1 VLVVDDVEWL
11 GIEVVLPDDIG
22 VENIVVE
29 EVTLEDRAKLIEDV
43 AASVDRPGLEDAV
56 DGADVETVAPELP
69 MVTTSVLEG
78 TWNRL
83 VPESQ
88 HPAI

>member
-1 VLVVDDVEWL
+1 VVV
-11 GIEVVLPDDIG
+11 PDDIG
-22 VENIVVE
+22 VEDIVAE
-29 EVTLEDRAKLIEDV
+29 EATLEDRAELLEDV
-43 AASVDRPGLEDAV
+43 AAAVDRPALEDAV

-83 VPESQ
+83 IPESQ